1 MLRVSCV
8 GAVVSFSLACGGDGA
23 ASIGTDGAT
32 GSTASTGTLGSEGP
46 GSNTTPST
54 SADTSTTSVTTS
66 TTDDTTT
73 DDTTTDDSDTTN
85 PACGDLEGA
94 ITADGMRVHLE
105 ALEAIATANGNTRS
119 VGTPGYDLSAEYVRD
134 QLEAAG
140 YTATPFEFD
149 VNVFT
154 QDGPASLEWQG
165 QETFDEGSDF
175 QVAYYSA
182 AGSPTA
188 TARAVDVQLG
198 QGNTS
203 SSGCQANDFA
213 GFPAGNIA
221 IIQRGAC
228 FNFQK
233 LQNAQ
238 AAGAVGVIIFNQGDT
253 DARMGSWVGTLGA
266 TTNVTIPVVMTPY
279 WVGASMAQVNPGSVT
294 IAMDVDVTIDSRP
307 TLSIVAET
315 ALGDG
320 DEVIMLGA
328 HLDSVPAGPGI
339 NDNGTGSAAL
349 LEVARALEGC
359 ETTRKVRFA
368 WWTAEEVGLVG
379 SQTYV
384 DSLDVMARD
393 RILTYMNFDMIG
405 SPNYVRFRYDGDGS
419 AFGTTGPMGSA
430 ELEQVFADYFVGV
443 GLDSEETAFDSRSDY
458 AAFVAN
464 GISAGGL
471 FTGAEG
477 IKSQAQ
483 ADIHGGQ
490 AGVAYDACYH
500 AACDGV
506 DNVDMDVLEA
516 MGGAIA
522 HAVALYAMP

>member
-1 MLRVSCV
+1 MLRRARLSLWLVSV
-8 GAVVSFSLACGGDGA
+8 ALACGGDDA
-23 ASIGTDGAT
+23 ASVDTEAAT
-32 GSTASTGTLGSEGP
+32 SSTSTVGSEDP
-46 GSNTTPST
+46 SATTTPSS
-54 SADTSTTSVTTS
+54 SADTSTGTSATTQTTDAS
-66 TTDDTTT
+66 TTDDPTSDTE
-73 DDTTTDDSDTTN
+73 DTTTASCD
-85 PACGDLEGA
+85 DLEGA

-119 VGTPGYDLSAEYVRD
+119 VGTAGYDQSADYVID

-140 YTATPFEFD
+140 YTAAPQAFD

-154 QDGPASLEWQG
+154 QNGPASLEW
-165 QETFDEGSDF
+165 EDEEVYDEGPDF
-175 QVAYYSA
+175 SVAYYSA

-203 SSGCQANDFA
+203 SSGCQPNDFA

-238 AAGAVGVIIFNQGDT
+238 AAGAVGVILFNQGDT
-253 DARMGSWVGTLGA
+253 DARMGAWVGTLGA

-279 WVGASMAQVNPGSVT
+279 WVGASMAQVAQGSVT
-294 IAMDVDVTIDSRP
+294 VAMDVDVTIESRS
-307 TLSIVAET
+307 TRSIIAET
-315 ALGDG
+315 PGGDA

-349 LEVARALEGC
+349 LEIARALEGC
-359 ETTRKVRFA
+359 DTTRKVRFA

-379 SQTYV
+379 SQRYV
-384 DSLDVMARD
+384 DSLDVMERD
-393 RILTYMNFDMIG
+393 RIMTYMNFDMIG

-419 AFGTTGPMGSA
+419 AFGMTGPMGSA
-430 ELEQVFADYFVGV
+430 ELEQVFADYFTGV

-464 GISAGGL
+464 GIAAGGL

-477 IKSQAQ
+477 IKTQAQ
-483 ADIHGGQ
+483 ADNSGGQ